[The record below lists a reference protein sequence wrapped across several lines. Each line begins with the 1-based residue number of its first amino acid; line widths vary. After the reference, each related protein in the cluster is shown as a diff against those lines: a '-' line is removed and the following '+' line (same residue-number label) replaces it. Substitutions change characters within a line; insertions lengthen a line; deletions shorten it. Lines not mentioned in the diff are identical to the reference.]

1 MRSGHIRGTV
11 IAVGCPRGSGPSQRG
26 ALHSQTTHHAA
37 HVAFMNEI
45 GNTPM
50 REIARCGRESLDE
63 LADSSPLEL
72 LWECLFRS

>member
-1 MRSGHIRGTV
+1 MPGGHIRGTV
-11 IAVGCPRGSGPSQRG
+11 IAVGCPRGSGPSRRG

-50 REIARCGRESLDE
+50 RDIARFERDSLDE
-63 LADSSPLEL
+63 LADSSRLEL